1 MEDMAKQPEKLFSCS
16 KCDSQFPKWAGQCAT
31 CGAWGTI
38 RESSLAPE
46 ETLRPTS
53 RSKAKSAEVTSFAA
67 LTQQSKD
74 SHQPTGLSYWD
85 SLLSGGF
92 VGGAVTLLGGE
103 PGVGKSTVLAQ
114 LGLMMAAQGKHVL
127 YVTGE
132 ESPAQVALRLKRL
145 AKDIPAT
152 FSFLDSTNADVIAA
166 TIREQSPALTIVD
179 SVQTIRVPEVIGE
192 PGNPTQ
198 IKAGSAIISEA
209 AKQSRSAVV
218 LVGQVTKDGEL
229 AGPRLLEHLVDT
241 VLMMEGDRY
250 QSLRVI
256 RILKHRFGSTEE
268 VAMLAMTERGLEE
281 VKDPSA
287 LLLSNRPLHAPGSV
301 LTCLMEGTRPIL
313 IEIQALVTPA
323 AFGSPSRRA
332 TGVDTNRLSLI
343 LAVLGR
349 RAAIGFGDQDVFVNV
364 VGGMSA
370 TDPSIDF
377 AIALALVSAKL
388 DKPVSTEALAI
399 GEIGLT
405 GELRPVQ
412 NTSGRIKEAHRL
424 GLTTIYLA
432 QSQKLPKLTTPLLK
446 PYATLRDAVKDIFP
460 A

>member
-1 MEDMAKQPEKLFSCS
+1 MAKQPDKLFSCL
-16 KCDSQFPKWAGQCAT
+16 KCDSQFPKWAGQCAS

-38 RESSLAPE
+38 KESSVAGE
-46 ETLRPTS
+46 ETLRPTN
-53 RSKAKSAEVTSFAA
+53 RTRAKAGGITSFSS
-67 LTQQSKD
+67 LTE
-74 SHQPTGLSYWD
+74 HVRNARTPTSLPYWD

-92 VGGAVTLLGGE
+92 VDGAVTLLGGE
-103 PGVGKSTVLAQ
+103 PGIGKSTVLAQ
-114 LGLMMAAQGKHVL
+114 LGLMMASQGKTVL

-145 AKDIPAT
+145 TKDIPSS
-152 FSFLDSTNADVIAA
+152 FNFLDSTNADVIAA
-166 TIREQSPALTIVD
+166 TIRETTPALTIVD
-179 SVQTIRVPEVIGE
+179 SVQTIRVPEVVGE

-198 IKAGSAIISEA
+198 IKAGAAVISEA
-209 AKQSRSAVV
+209 AKQSRAAVV

-256 RILKHRFGSTEE
+256 RVLKHRFGSTEE

-287 LLLSNRPLHAPGSV
+287 LLLSNRPAHAPGSV
-301 LTCLMEGTRPIL
+301 LTCLMEGSRPVL

-323 AFGSPSRRA
+323 AYGSPSRRA

-388 DKPVSTEALAI
+388 DKPFSSDALAI
-399 GEIGLT
+399 GELGLT
-405 GELRPVQ
+405 GELRPAQ
-412 NTSGRIKEAHRL
+412 NTSARVKEAHRL
-424 GLTTIYLA
+424 GLTRVYLA
-432 QSQKLPKLTTPLLK
+432 HSEKLPKLTQPSLK
-446 PYATLRDAVKDIFP
+446 AYTSIREAVKEIFV
-460 A
+460 

>member
-1 MEDMAKQPEKLFSCS
+1 MAKQPEKLFSCL
-16 KCDSQFPKWAGQCAT
+16 KCDSQFPKWAGQCAS

-38 RESSLAPE
+38 KESSVAGE
-46 ETLRPTS
+46 ETLRPTN
-53 RSKAKSAEVTSFAA
+53 RTRAKAGGITSFSS
-67 LTQQSKD
+67 LTEHVSNAHK
-74 SHQPTGLSYWD
+74 PTGLPYWD

-92 VGGAVTLLGGE
+92 VDGAVTLLGGE
-103 PGVGKSTVLAQ
+103 PGIGKSTVLAQ
-114 LGLMMAAQGKHVL
+114 LGLMMASQGKTVL

-145 AKDIPAT
+145 TKDIPSS

-166 TIREQSPALTIVD
+166 TIRETTPALTIVD
-179 SVQTIRVPEVIGE
+179 SVQTIRVPEVVGE

-198 IKAGSAIISEA
+198 IKAGAAVISEA
-209 AKQSRSAVV
+209 AKQSRAAVV

-256 RILKHRFGSTEE
+256 RVSKHRFGSTEE

-287 LLLSNRPLHAPGSV
+287 LLLSNRPTHAPGSV
-301 LTCLMEGTRPIL
+301 LTCLMEGSRPVL

-323 AFGSPSRRA
+323 AYGSPSRRA

-370 TDPSIDF
+370 TDPPIDF

-388 DKPVSTEALAI
+388 DKPFSSDTLAI
-399 GEIGLT
+399 GELGLT
-405 GELRPVQ
+405 GELRPAQ
-412 NTSGRIKEAHRL
+412 NTSARVKEAHRL
-424 GLTTIYLA
+424 GLTRVYLPH
-432 QSQKLPKLTTPLLK
+432 SEKLPKLTQPTLK
-446 PYATLRDAVKDIFP
+446 AYTSIREAVREIFV
-460 A
+460 